1 MLVKISRGDEVRL
14 MLEMLPG
21 FHTQNFVAE
30 LFKQTEAAAS
40 RTSDPADQFDWLKA
54 FVKSSGKSD
63 RHSDGLSYACSHLT

>member
-1 MLVKISRGDEVRL
+1 

-63 RHSDGLSYACSHLT
+63 GLSYACSHLT